1 MKITA
6 ALLSLALTL
15 PGALSIRA
23 DAVQDVRMAETN
35 FAKAFADRDKTKFF
49 TFVADDAVFMSA
61 LGTLRGKQKIVER
74 WSRFFDNVPVA
85 PFSWGPERVEVTADG
100 KIGFSMGPIYDP
112 EGKHAGYYSSIW
124 AKQADGSWKVVLDGG
139 PGNPPAPLPENNVPS
154 EEGTVTTPD
163 GEKLFY
169 RKIGASPIVMIV
181 PLDFALHDAFRQ
193 FADIATVI
201 TYDPRNRAKSS
212 RMQDVAKAT
221 IDDDVRDMEAVRAQ
235 LKVEKIIPVGIS
247 YLGKVV
253 AMYAAAHPEHVSRV
267 IQIGPAANH
276 LDQMPPIREE
286 DWGTP
291 KADLDALQKLRAET
305 QDPHKLCTAFWKVM
319 SYRMVGDPKHAS
331 RFDLVGPC
339 ATENEVLF
347 AETFRTMWPTIEKS
361 SLSDEELKKIT
372 MPVLTI
378 HGTKD
383 RNAQYEGGMKWVAS
397 LPDARLIT
405 VNGAAHASWL
415 DDPVTVFGSIR
426 HFIRGEWPLISEQV
440 K

>member
-1 MKITA
+1 MKIA
-6 ALLSLALTL
+6 ASILSLALAL
-15 PGALSIRA
+15 PLMA
-23 DAVQDVRMAETN
+23 DAVQEVRQAETN
-35 FAKAFADRDKTKFF
+35 FAKAFADRDKARFF

-61 LGTLRGKQKIVER
+61 LGTARGKQKIIER
-74 WSRFFDNVPVA
+74 WSRFFDNTPVA

-100 KIGFSMGPIYDP
+100 KIGFSTGPIYDG
-112 EGKHAGYYSSIW
+112 EGKHGGYYSSIW

-139 PGNPPAPLPENNVPS
+139 SGNPPAPLPENNVPS
-154 EEGTVTTPD
+154 EEGTVTTAD

-193 FADIATVI
+193 FADMATVI
-201 TYDPRNRAKSS
+201 TYDPRNRARSS
-212 RMQDVAKAT
+212 RMADVTKAS
-221 IDDDVRDMEAVRAQ
+221 IDDDVRDLEAVRAQ
-235 LKVEKIIPVGIS
+235 LKVEKFIPVGFS

-267 IQIGPAANH
+267 IQIGPAANR
-276 LDQMPPIREE
+276 LSEMPPIPEE

-291 KADLDALQKLRAET
+291 KEDLDALQKLRAESKDA
-305 QDPHKLCTAFWKVM
+305 QKICAAFWKVM

-339 ATENEVLF
+339 ATENERLF

-361 SLSDEELKKIT
+361 SLSDEELKKIA
-372 MPVLTI
+372 MPVLVI
-378 HGTKD
+378 HGTSD
-383 RNAQYEGGMKWVAS
+383 RNAQFEGGRMWAAQ
-397 LPDARLIT
+397 LPDARL
-405 VNGAAHASWL
+405 VRVPGAAHASWL